1 MLRLFFGNLFSALT
15 TVLVLGMLAF
25 VVVSIIK
32 RHRIERWGRRIL
44 AFILIGTA
52 ISAFS
57 ATRDAFM
64 MENALF
70 CFTGIQSMVCSILGG
85 LIFLTGIVALFVKN
99 QRFRKTGFVLITM
112 FFLIQVITI
121 EASRIAISWGG
132 TL

>member
-32 RHRIERWGRRIL
+32 RHRIEKWGRRIL

-52 ISAFS
+52 ISAF
-57 ATRDAFM
+57 AAMRDAFM

-70 CFTGIQSMVCSILGG
+70 CAVGMQSAVCSILGG
-85 LIFLTGIVALFVKN
+85 FIFLTGIVALIVKN
-99 QRFRKTGFVLITM
+99 QRFRKTGFILISL

-121 EASRIAISWGG
+121 EASRIAISLGD